1 TSPHDNTACHL
12 PTPIPSLHFTP
23 YLSFIS
29 SSPGEDSQNK
39 LPFARIRCPK
49 VSMAYVSYCYALF
62 IAPRTWMHADLS
74 MTCQKRPSGHLVSVL
89 SGPEGTFVASLAKN
103 SLKLLSDVWIG
114 LHDPTEPNASGW
126 EWSNPA
132 TISNPGYCGSLSKST
147 GKKQKRSL
155 LPSLFPPLIP
165 HFWVWFSENPPG
177 LEL

>member
-1 TSPHDNTACHL
+1 EQKRLSLNYTGLIGVTQGHL

-62 IAPRTWMHADLS
+62 IAPRTWMDADLS
-74 MTCQKRPSGHLVSVL
+74 MTCQKRPSGHLVFVL
-89 SGPEGTFVASLAKN
+89 SGPEGSFVASLAKN
-103 SLKLLSDVWIG
+103 NLKLLSDVWIG

-126 EWSNPA
+126 EWSSTDVSTSPIHLSSSV
-132 TISNPGYCGSLSKST
+132 TLGYLKWRVYNCYMNLSYACKL
-147 GKKQKRSL
+147 KD
-155 LPSLFPPLIP
+155 
-165 HFWVWFSENPPG
+165 
-177 LEL
+177 